1 MSWGAGRNAVVEINY
16 AARAAVFQLF
26 RGYKHVI
33 IKKNILVIAT
43 VLALG
48 ATANANSADLRF
60 SKKPVQ
66 GQYIV
71 VLKDNVAAL
80 STERSSAPR
89 VSDVANLIGTL
100 HGVKV
105 TRSFNHA
112 LRGFV
117 VNANDKALA
126 RLLMDSRIS
135 YIEEDGYMYASA
147 TQTGATWGIDRVDQR
162 ALPLDSSYTYNTA
175 ASNVHAYIID
185 TGVLGTHTQFTGR
198 MGNGYTA
205 ITDANGTNDCN
216 GHGTHV
222 AGTVGGTTFGVAKSV
237 IIHPIRVLGCTGS
250 GTNSGVIAGMDWVT
264 ANHVKPAV
272 ANMSLGGGA
281 STATDDAV
289 ARMTAAG
296 VVVAVAAGN
305 DNGDACSYSPAR
317 AASAITVGSTTT
329 TDARSSFSN
338 FGTCLDIYAP
348 GSSILSAWFT
358 GTSATNTISGT
369 SMASPHV
376 AGAAALYLADNPTA
390 TPAQV
395 TAALSASAT
404 SGVVT
409 DAKTGS
415 PNKLLYT
422 LGGVPGNVAPTANFS
437 SSTSGL
443 TATFTD
449 SSGDS
454 DGTIASRSWNFGDS
468 TTSTATN
475 PSKTYSAAGTY
486 SVSLTVTDNGGT
498 SNTVTKSVTV
508 AASGGNVLTNG
519 VAVTGLSAATG
530 ASLNYTMVVP
540 AGSTGLQFVIAG
552 GTGDADMYVKFGSA
566 PTDTVYDCRPYA
578 GGNAETCNIA
588 TAQAG
593 TYFVRLKAYA
603 TFSGASLTGS
613 YTTGGGGSTQTYTNI
628 ADYAIGD
635 NTTVDSP
642 ITVSGRTGNA
652 PTTTSVTVA
661 IVHTYQGDL
670 KVDLVAPD
678 GSLYNI
684 HNRTGAGTD
693 NINKTVTLNTST
705 EALNGI
711 WKLRVNDNAGGDTG
725 FINSWS
731 VTF

>member
-1 MSWGAGRNAVVEINY
+1 M
-16 AARAAVFQLF
+16 
-26 RGYKHVI
+26 I

-80 STERSSAPR
+80 SSEKSSAPR
-89 VSDVANLIGTL
+89 VSDIANLIGTL

-105 TRSFNHA
+105 TKSFNHA

-117 VNANDKALA
+117 VTANDKSLA
-126 RLLMDSRIS
+126 RLLMDSRIA

-162 ALPLDSSYTYNTA
+162 ARPLDNSYTYNTT

-185 TGVLGTHTQFTGR
+185 TGVLGSHTQFTGR

-222 AGTVGGTTFGVAKSV
+222 AGTVGGTTYGVAKSV
-237 IIHPIRVLGCTGS
+237 IIHPVRVLGCTGS

-296 VVVAVAAGN
+296 VTVAVAAGN

-317 AASAITVGSTTT
+317 APSAITVGSTTS

-338 FGTCLDIYAP
+338 FGTCLDIYGP
-348 GSSILSAWFT
+348 GSSILSSWY
-358 GTSATNTISGT
+358 TSTTATNTISGT

-376 AGAAALYLADNPTA
+376 AGAAALYLAVNPSA

-395 TAALSASAT
+395 VAALRASAT
-404 SGVVT
+404 TGVVT

-415 PNKLLYT
+415 PNLLLYT
-422 LGGVPGNVAPTANFS
+422 LGGTTPPP
-437 SSTSGL
+437 SG
-443 TATFTD
+443 
-449 SSGDS
+449 S
-454 DGTIASRSWNFGDS
+454 
-468 TTSTATN
+468 
-475 PSKTYSAAGTY
+475 
-486 SVSLTVTDNGGT
+486 
-498 SNTVTKSVTV
+498 
-508 AASGGNVLTNG
+508 
-519 VAVTGLSAATG
+519 
-530 ASLNYTMVVP
+530 
-540 AGSTGLQFVIAG
+540 
-552 GTGDADMYVKFGSA
+552 
-566 PTDTVYDCRPYA
+566 
-578 GGNAETCNIA
+578 
-588 TAQAG
+588 
-593 TYFVRLKAYA
+593 
-603 TFSGASLTGS
+603 
-613 YTTGGGGSTQTYTNI
+613 QTYTNT

-652 PTTTSVTVA
+652 LATTSVTVA

-693 NINKTVTLNTST
+693 NISKTVTLNLST
-705 EALNGI
+705 ELLNGT
-711 WKLRVNDNAGGDTG
+711 WKLRVNDNAGGDIG
-725 FINSWS
+725 YINSWS